1 VLRIEV
7 DGGSPARLP
16 VVGRSRLGPYRGRG
30 PVLVAALARWGL
42 NRDEAAKALW
52 AELPAA

>member
-7 DGGSPARLP
+7 DDGSPARLP
-16 VVGRSRLGPYRGRG
+16 VVGRLGPYRGRG